1 MFQIEYQTGKTSHM
15 QVLFLQ
21 FTGTQFLAMTRINIL
36 TKPDTGNVN
45 PVDHKSSWKS
55 VYYEESGL
63 SEWNANI
70 RPASYSL
77 YVAVVRESSGGLT
90 LSEVE
95 VFGYG
100 E

>member
-1 MFQIEYQTGKTSHM
+1 
-15 QVLFLQ
+15 VLQ
-21 FTGTQFLAMTRINIL
+21 FTGSQFVAMDKINIL
-36 TKPDTGNVN
+36 TKLDTVNLN
-45 PVDHKSSWKS
+45 PVNHKNSWNS
-55 VYYEESGL
+55 VYYEEGRL
-63 SEWNANI
+63 FEWNANI

-77 YVAVVRESSGGLT
+77 HVAVVRESSGGLT

>member
-1 MFQIEYQTGKTSHM
+1 
-15 QVLFLQ
+15 
-21 FTGTQFLAMTRINIL
+21 
-36 TKPDTGNVN
+36 VN
-45 PVDHKSSWKS
+45 PVNYKSYWYS
-55 VYYEESGL
+55 VHCEESRL
-63 SEWNANI
+63 SIWNADI

-77 YVAVVRESSGGLT
+77 YVAVVREDSGGLT

>member
-1 MFQIEYQTGKTSHM
+1 
-15 QVLFLQ
+15 
-21 FTGTQFLAMTRINIL
+21 MTRINIL
-36 TKPDTGNVN
+36 TKPDNGNVN
-45 PVDHKSSWKS
+45 PANNKNSWNS
-55 VYYEESGL
+55 VYEGSGL
-63 SEWNANI
+63 AELKHDI

>member
-1 MFQIEYQTGKTSHM
+1 
-15 QVLFLQ
+15 
-21 FTGTQFLAMTRINIL
+21 MTKINIL

-45 PVDHKSSWKS
+45 PINYKSYWNS

-63 SEWNANI
+63 AEWNVDI
-70 RPASYSL
+70 RPALYSL

-95 VFGYG
+95 VYGYG
-100 E
+100 ELDHILYTDNIFIFSILYNEYKQQP

>member
-1 MFQIEYQTGKTSHM
+1 
-15 QVLFLQ
+15 VLLQ
-21 FTGTQFLAMTRINIL
+21 FTGSWFVPMDRINIQ

-45 PVDHKSSWKS
+45 PVNYKSYWKS
-55 VYYEESGL
+55 VHYERSGL
-63 SEWNANI
+63 SEWTANI

-77 YVAVVRESSGGLT
+77 NVAVVRESSGGLT

>member
-1 MFQIEYQTGKTSHM
+1 
-15 QVLFLQ
+15 VLQ
-21 FTGTQFLAMTRINIL
+21 FTGSQFVAMTSINIL
-36 TKPDTGNVN
+36 TKSDTGNVN
-45 PVDHKSSWKS
+45 PVNKKSYWKS
-55 VYYEESGL
+55 VYYEESKL
-63 SEWNANI
+63 SEWNVNI

>member
-1 MFQIEYQTGKTSHM
+1 MN
-15 QVLFLQ
+15 
-21 FTGTQFLAMTRINIL
+21 RINIL
-36 TKPDTGNVN
+36 TRSYTGNVN
-45 PVDHKSSWKS
+45 PVNDRNDWKS
-55 VYYEESGL
+55 VYYGSSEY
-63 SEWNANI
+63 SEWNADI

-77 YVAVVRESSGGLT
+77 YVAVVRESAGGLT

>member
-1 MFQIEYQTGKTSHM
+1 VR
-15 QVLFLQ
+15 QVTCKVHVLQ
-21 FTGTQFLAMTRINIL
+21 FAGNVFVRMQSINIL
-36 TKPDTGNVN
+36 TKPDTDNVN
-45 PVDHKSSWKS
+45 PVDDRSYWNS

-63 SEWNANI
+63 AEWNVDI

-90 LSEVE
+90 LSEVD

>member
-1 MFQIEYQTGKTSHM
+1 LH
-15 QVLFLQ
+15 
-21 FTGTQFLAMTRINIL
+21 FTGNQFLAVTRINVL

-45 PVDHKSSWKS
+45 PVNGRGYWNS
-55 VYYEESGL
+55 VYYEGNGL
-63 SEWNANI
+63 SQWNADI

>member
-1 MFQIEYQTGKTSHM
+1 MTS
-15 QVLFLQ
+15 
-21 FTGTQFLAMTRINIL
+21 IKIL

-45 PVDHKSSWKS
+45 PINNKRYWNS
-55 VYYEESGL
+55 VYYDGRDL
-63 SEWNANI
+63 AEWNVDI

-77 YVAVVRESSGGLT
+77 YVAVVRESYGGLT

>member
-1 MFQIEYQTGKTSHM
+1 MRQ
-15 QVLFLQ
+15 
-21 FTGTQFLAMTRINIL
+21 INIL
-36 TKPDTGNVN
+36 TKPDAGNVN
-45 PVDHKSSWKS
+45 PVNNKSYWKS
-55 VYYEESGL
+55 VLYKNSGL
-63 SEWNANI
+63 SEWNVDI
-70 RPASYSL
+70 RPASYSV

>member
-1 MFQIEYQTGKTSHM
+1 MTFY
-15 QVLFLQ
+15 VLLQ
-21 FTGTQFLAMTRINIL
+21 FTGSSFVSMTRINIL
-36 TKPDTGNVN
+36 TKSDTGNVN
-45 PVDHKSSWKS
+45 PVNHKRYWKS

-63 SEWNANI
+63 SEWKVDI

-77 YVAVVRESSGGLT
+77 YVAVVRESYGGLT

-95 VFGYG
+95 VLGYG

>member
-1 MFQIEYQTGKTSHM
+1 MNS
-15 QVLFLQ
+15 
-21 FTGTQFLAMTRINIL
+21 INIL
-36 TKPDTGNVN
+36 TKSDTGNVH
-45 PVDHKSSWKS
+45 PVNYKSYWNS
-55 VYYEESGL
+55 VYYEEGRL
-63 SEWNANI
+63 SEWNADI

-77 YVAVVRESSGGLT
+77 YVAVVREFYGGLT